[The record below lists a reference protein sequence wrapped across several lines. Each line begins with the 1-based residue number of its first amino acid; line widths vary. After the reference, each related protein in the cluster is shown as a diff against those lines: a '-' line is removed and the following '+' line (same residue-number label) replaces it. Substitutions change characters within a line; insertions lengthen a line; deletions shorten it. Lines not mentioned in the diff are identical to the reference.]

1 MSLLITI
8 LLGGAMLAVLL
19 ALFGG
24 LYAMTR
30 GAEFSRKHSN
40 RFMRARVILQALA
53 LALFLLLLLQG
64 R

>member
-1 MSLLITI
+1 MSLLITV

-19 ALFGG
+19 SLFGG

-30 GAEFSRKHSN
+30 GSEFSRKHSN

-53 LALFLLLLLQG
+53 LVLFLLLLLQG